1 MKKYRFLLLLFLPFF
16 ISGCNEWL
24 NVKPEDEIDEEDL
37 FDSADGFRHALNG
50 IYYTMGTGN
59 LYGMNMSW
67 GIVDA
72 LGQVYDYTYGS
83 SELNAMERGAAVY
96 DWDYEHLKPKIES
109 IWNETYNIVA
119 NCNNLIKNIEN
130 TDPDMFP
137 LKNREK
143 SMIWGEALALRAFL
157 QFDMLRLFAPAPV
170 TQPGG
175 RKFIPYINMYPS
187 YVSNKKTVDECLTLI
202 TEDLKEAKKLL
213 WQIDTAKSFS
223 PSVTFEMSGTGDNIF
238 FYRRGYH
245 MNYWAATALLAR
257 VYLYAQ
263 KETEALE
270 QANEIITF
278 VAKNHA
284 FPFNTSS
291 GGSKLYT
298 DVMFGLY
305 VIDLPELNQKI
316 NDITNEDN
324 ATFLCVSEIE
334 NNYFEKDLTF
344 NNNLETFI
352 SNDYRYTYWIHDW
365 ENYNSYY
372 RLKKYDAPTT
382 GGSTQIEISK
392 TLVPLIRMSEIYY
405 MAAEILAK
413 KDADGL
419 AKAKTYLNY
428 VKEGRGL
435 KKTDQSIIDV
445 TNATMET
452 FNRLLINDMRRDW
465 IGEGQTFYLYKR
477 LNKNIPAESG
487 KTIMASEEHFVVP
500 LPDSETN
507 IN

>member
-1 MKKYRFLLLLFLPFF
+1 
-16 ISGCNEWL
+16 
-24 NVKPEDEIDEEDL
+24 
-37 FDSADGFRHALNG
+37 
-50 IYYTMGTGN
+50 
-59 LYGMNMSW
+59 
-67 GIVDA
+67 
-72 LGQVYDYTYGS
+72 
-83 SELNAMERGAAVY
+83 
-96 DWDYEHLKPKIES
+96 
-109 IWNETYNIVA
+109 
-119 NCNNLIKNIEN
+119 
-130 TDPDMFP
+130 
-137 LKNREK
+137 
-143 SMIWGEALALRAFL
+143 
-157 QFDMLRLFAPAPV
+157 
-170 TQPGG
+170 
-175 RKFIPYINMYPS
+175 
-187 YVSNKKTVDECLTLI
+187 
-202 TEDLKEAKKLL
+202 
-213 WQIDTAKSFS
+213 
-223 PSVTFEMSGTGDNIF
+223 
-238 FYRRGYH
+238 
-245 MNYWAATALLAR
+245 
-257 VYLYAQ
+257 
-263 KETEALE
+263 
-270 QANEIITF
+270 
-278 VAKNHA
+278 
-284 FPFNTSS
+284 
-291 GGSKLYT
+291 
-298 DVMFGLY
+298 MFGLY